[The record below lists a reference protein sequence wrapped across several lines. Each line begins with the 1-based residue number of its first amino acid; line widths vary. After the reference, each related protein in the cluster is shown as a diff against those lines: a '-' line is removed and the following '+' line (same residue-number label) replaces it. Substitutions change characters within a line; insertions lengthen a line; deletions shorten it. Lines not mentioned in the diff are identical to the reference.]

1 MVGSSG
7 VQPLDTALV
16 QRFWKRGWLVVE
28 GVFGPRAADSISKL
42 ALSVGDTKIANTADI
57 DHVVDTSVN
66 GLRAPRK
73 LIEPFREDREFRK
86 FVLSP
91 RLSAIVAQL
100 IGKPALLATDQIFM
114 KPPRFGSAK
123 PYHQDNAYFSCQPA
137 DDVVTAWI
145 ALDDVDESNGCLRY
159 IDGSH
164 RDPPLEHVP
173 IPGEPHN
180 KSPRPEQIDLSRESI
195 APVGKG
201 GVVFHHSNTLHTSH
215 RNESDRWRRG
225 YATHWVSGDVTSSEG
240 FIDRAYF
247 VTSPGAYE
255 EALAAAQNSIFN
267 SQ

>member
-1 MVGSSG
+1 MGTSSAS
-7 VQPLDTALV
+7 QPLDQASW
-16 QRFWKRGWLVVE
+16 QRFWERGWLVVE
-28 GVFGPRAADSISKL
+28 GVYEPSTADSTSEL
-42 ALSVGDTKIANTADI
+42 ALAVGDARVARAENTDY
-57 DHVVDTSVN
+57 VVDTSVA
-66 GLRAPRK
+66 GVRAPRK
-73 LIEPFREDREFRK
+73 LIEPFLEDRAFRE
-86 FVLSP
+86 FVLNP
-91 RLSAIVAQL
+91 RLRAIVEQL

-114 KPPRFGSAK
+114 KPPRFGTAK
-123 PYHQDNAYFSCQPA
+123 PYHQDNAYFCCRPD

-180 KSPRPEQIDLSRESI
+180 KSPRPEQIDLSRESL
-195 APVGKG
+195 APVRKG

-255 EALAAAQNSIFN
+255 EALAAAQNSTVHAR
-267 SQ
+267 